1 MSLLTDLKA
10 YWKLDEVSGARV
22 DSVAG
27 HSLSDN
33 NTVTYGNGK
42 QGRAASFAAATSEFL
57 KVNDHA
63 DLSLGGVDAWTIAFW
78 AKSGDTGYT
87 PLISK
92 RSDAS
97 VGHTANNEYTIT
109 QYVRQPRP
117 HEQKG
122 TTHEIA
128 YSIHWGQMGGPQT
141 GYIPWYGNQ
150 DSSAPNGSGQCETGG
165 TQWNFVS
172 LSLNQVTGDWMWALG
187 PWFSCEATVNQPDP
201 PYPYFDGSSP
211 RFWYGNLAPY
221 LAANGTDTSHPFRL
235 GAGNDSGPFYEGML
249 DEVGIWHRYLPE
261 GDIRSLY
268 NGGMGTT
275 YPFDEQSGSE
285 MDWMS
290 TGSLEALHRRHRT
303 PDRTNPVFVQ
313 HSYSWP
319 GFLNDKY
326 DDVPDVTD
334 WGSPPEVPVLP
345 REHRRAPYRAYSQ
358 EDRNIYPD
366 VSDWWLQA
374 SEPVMAR
381 KGAGEREYWAA
392 GMNSNA
398 PSGDPAVPTTN
409 PSVSS
414 PSSATGGGDDTVIP
428 PTAEPSID
436 GKSGL
441 YIPERPDQEDTLR
454 PRVDDPE

>member
-10 YWKLDEVSGARV
+10 YWKLDELSGARV
-22 DSVAG
+22 DEVAG
-27 HSLSDN
+27 HSLADN

-42 QGRAASFAAATSEFL
+42 VGRAASFSASTSEFL

-63 DLSLGGVDAWTIAFW
+63 DLSLGGVNAFTIAFW

-97 VGHTANNEYTIT
+97 VGHTSNNEYTIA
-109 QYVRQPRP
+109 QYVKSGRP
-117 HEQKG
+117 EI
-122 TTHEIA
+122 TTATYEIQYA
-128 YSIHWGQMGGPQT
+128 FHWSNKVGIASQ
-141 GYIPWYGNQ
+141 YLPWY
-150 DSSAPNGSGQCETGG
+150 SQCDTGDPRW
-165 TQWNFVS
+165 TFVCF
-172 LSLNQVTGDWMWALG
+172 SLNQTTGDWRFALG
-187 PWFSCEATVNQPDP
+187 PWSTCNIVQLQVFFPYMNGSVPAFSGGQLSASKRAGTAT
-201 PYPYFDGSSP
+201 
-211 RFWYGNLAPY
+211 A
-221 LAANGTDTSHPFRL
+221 HPFRL
-235 GAGNDSGPFYEGML
+235 GAGNDSGPFYEGMI
-249 DEVGIWHRYLPE
+249 DELGIWHRYLSQGE
-261 GDIRSLY
+261 VESLY
-268 NGGMGTT
+268 NGGAGTT
-275 YPFDEQSGSE
+275 HPFGEQSGYE
-285 MDWMS
+285 LDWLS
-290 TGSLEALHRRHRT
+290 AGALESLHRRHHT

-319 GFLNDKY
+319 GFLNDKFL
-326 DDVPDVTD
+326 DVPDVTD
-334 WGSPPEVPVLP
+334 WASPPEVPVLP
-345 REHRRAPYRAYSQ
+345 LEHRRAPYRFYSQ
-358 EDRNIYPD
+358 EDSNIYPD

-392 GMNSNA
+392 GMNRDA
-398 PSGDPAVPTTN
+398 PSGDPSVPTTN

-436 GKSGL
+436 GKAGL
-441 YIPERPDQEDTLR
+441 YIPERPDLADTLR